1 MLARLA
7 ACKDGALEAAVLL
20 GVNDA
25 AHAEE
30 HWQRSSGPA
39 RLLSLRRPRQ
49 IRSEL
54 ADPPSE
60 LAPGGRSRGT
70 ARACDLPRIGSR
82 ASPGLDAHLRVNA
95 RAPATD
101 NRRSR
106 RPRTC
111 AFAGRCGTA
120 RALAFL
126 SRPRPIVQRLAP
138 GIAQSEARG
147 LAGPRDRIRRSVGVR
162 ADESYGDIP
171 HPRLRR
177 AQCCRRPRRAATPAS
192 GCRAAESVRQQSRAG
207 PVPPLES
214 LPLPRPEQARPGS
227 ACRSCCWAVAT
238 ARRRGRSRL
247 LRSSSRAAR
256 ALAERRGRRD
266 RARTMSPRRSL
277 PLPILAEHQP
287 RLPVATTTRSWPW
300 PTSATPRASSCR
312 ALPTR

>member
-138 GIAQSEARG
+138 GIAQS
-147 LAGPRDRIRRSVGVR
+147 RS
-162 ADESYGDIP
+162 
-171 HPRLRR
+171 
-177 AQCCRRPRRAATPAS
+177 
-192 GCRAAESVRQQSRAG
+192 
-207 PVPPLES
+207 
-214 LPLPRPEQARPGS
+214 ARPGRS
-227 ACRSCCWAVAT
+227 ARLLLSS
-238 ARRRGRSRL
+238 RRRGTERSQGRHL
-247 LRSSSRAAR
+247 DAATSVASRR
-256 ALAERRGRRD
+256 AMPE
-266 RARTMSPRRSL
+266 
-277 PLPILAEHQP
+277 
-287 RLPVATTTRSWPW
+287 
-300 PTSATPRASSCR
+300 
-312 ALPTR
+312 